1 MDADSFIVHMKS
13 KDIYADLTKNVMTR
27 FIIKLGSL
35 CAQCA
40 QRKNKKVIEL
50 MKDRLGGT
58 VMKEFVALRPEM
70 YSYLTDNGYVDKKAK
85 STRKCMTKS
94 KTKFKN

>member
-1 MDADSFIVHMKS
+1 
-13 KDIYADLTKNVMTR
+13 
-27 FIIKLGSL
+27 
-35 CAQCA
+35 
-40 QRKNKKVIEL
+40 
-50 MKDRLGGT
+50 MKDKLGGT

-94 KTKFKN
+94 KTKFKNQKNSKTMKKYEAHSKGLEVNQTMYSLAKSTKQH

>member
-1 MDADSFIVHMKS
+1 MK
-13 KDIYADLTKNVMTR
+13 D
-27 FIIKLGSL
+27 KLGG
-35 CAQCA
+35 
-40 QRKNKKVIEL
+40 R
-50 MKDRLGGT
+50 

>member
-1 MDADSFIVHMKS
+1 
-13 KDIYADLTKNVMTR
+13 
-27 FIIKLGSL
+27 
-35 CAQCA
+35 
-40 QRKNKKVIEL
+40 
-50 MKDRLGGT
+50 MKDKSGGR

-70 YSYLTDNGYVDKKAK
+70 YSYLTDNGCVDKKAK